1 MEELEKLL
9 AMKIEERS
17 MLNMDILNLQSALSL
32 LKIEQTKNYRVE
44 PLKDE
49 EDDLPL

>member
-1 MEELEKLL
+1 MEEFEKLL

-32 LKIEQTKNYRVE
+32 FKIEQTKNYKAE
-44 PLKDE
+44 PLNDKD
-49 EDDLPL
+49 DDLPF